1 MVTGRR
7 GSSSLGCLFTLLIFV
22 TVLYYGINIGEV
34 YFRYYQ
40 LVDEMRVQAR
50 LAPGL
55 ADDVIRRR
63 LEDKIDR
70 LDLPPEAARLT
81 IRRSA
86 RDRAITIATRYAETV
101 ELPFFQH
108 TFILRPRVSEP
119 L

>member
-7 GSSSLGCLFTLLIFV
+7 GSSSTGCLFTLLIFV
-22 TVLYYGINIGEV
+22 TVLYYGVHIGEV

-50 LAPGL
+50 MAPGL

-63 LEDKIDR
+63 LVDKADQ
-70 LDLPPEAARLT
+70 LDLPPEAAKFS

-86 RDRAITIATRYAETV
+86 RDHAITIATRYAETV
-101 ELPFFQH
+101 ELPFLQH
-108 TFILRPRVSEP
+108 TFILRPRVTES